1 MCSVN
6 CHAFAAARAWRA
18 RALLAPLICL
28 FTALSAARCS
38 CKRARKSSKVDAIA
52 RFYRQRI
59 DALLALEQ
67 PSWARAKLFLKT
79 PRLSLANVNKTRAY
93 VYTYT
98 YTACTPYEL
107 WLAPIEQRLTK
118 PITPCPMRLSLCPN
132 LLR

>member
-1 MCSVN
+1 MGQVLVGLNGPTSLPPLLLQIDYARLKNKRVVLGYEHN
-6 CHAFAAARAWRA
+6 AAHVLRQLPRLCGRPRA

-67 PSWARAKLFLKT
+67 PS
-79 PRLSLANVNKTRAY
+79 
-93 VYTYT
+93 
-98 YTACTPYEL
+98 
-107 WLAPIEQRLTK
+107 
-118 PITPCPMRLSLCPN
+118 
-132 LLR
+132 